1 MTWEEMLPLLLESTG
16 QTVQM
21 VLWSTLFTVI
31 LGLPLGVALVA
42 TDRGGLFPSPALN
55 RVLGLIV
62 NIGRSLPFIVLM
74 IAILPLTRLIVGTTI
89 GTIAS
94 VVPLTLG
101 AAPFFARLVETAL
114 REVGRDRVQAA
125 QAMGAGRVTIVGKVL
140 LPEAMPGLVAGLTV
154 TVVALISYSAMA
166 GAIGGGGLGDLA
178 IRYGYQRFETTLMI
192 VTVVVL
198 VVVVQLV
205 QSLGDTVA
213 RRLAR
218 N

>member
-1 MTWEEMLPLLLESTG
+1 MTWEEMFPLLMESTG

-42 TDRGGLFPSPALN
+42 TDRGGLLPSPALN

-114 REVGRDRVQAA
+114 REVGRDKVQAA

-205 QSLGDTVA
+205 QTLGDTVA

>member
-1 MTWEEMLPLLLESTG
+1 MTWDEMAPLLWEATG
-16 QTVQM
+16 QTAEM
-21 VLWSTLFTVI
+21 VAWSTLFTVLI
-31 LGLPLGVALVA
+31 GLPLGVALVV
-42 TDRGGLFPSPALN
+42 TDRGGLLPSTPLN
-55 RVLGLIV
+55 RVLGLVV
-62 NIGRSLPFIVLM
+62 NIGRSLPFIILM
-74 IAILPLTRLIVGTTI
+74 IAVIPLTRMIVGTTI
-89 GTIAS
+89 GTTAS

-114 REVGRDRVQAA
+114 REVGDDKVQAA
-125 QAMGAGRVTIVGKVL
+125 QAMGASRTTIVGKVL

-178 IRYGYQRFETTLMI
+178 IRYGYQRFETPLMI

-198 VVVVQLV
+198 IVIVQLG
-205 QSLGDTVA
+205 QMLGDFVA

-218 N
+218 R

>member
-1 MTWEEMLPLLLESTG
+1 MSPLLLEATG
-16 QTVQM
+16 QTTQM
-21 VLWSTLFTVI
+21 VVWSTLFTV
-31 LGLPLGVALVA
+31 LFGLPLGIALVV
-42 TDRGGLFPSPALN
+42 TDRGGLLPSPVLN
-55 RVLGLIV
+55 RVLGLVV
-62 NIGRSLPFIVLM
+62 NLGRSLPFIVLM
-74 IAILPLTRLIVGTTI
+74 IAVIPLTRLIVGTTI
-89 GTIAS
+89 GTFAA

-114 REVGRDRVQAA
+114 REVGRDTVQAA
-125 QAMGAGRVTIVGKVL
+125 QAMGAGRGTIIGKVL

-178 IRYGYQRFETTLMI
+178 IRYGYQRFETTLMV

-198 VVVVQLV
+198 VVIVQLV
-205 QSLGDTVA
+205 QTLGDVVA

-218 N
+218 R

>member
-1 MTWEEMLPLLLESTG
+1 MESTG

-31 LGLPLGVALVA
+31 LGLPLGVALIA
-42 TDRGGLFPSPALN
+42 TDRGGLLPSPALN
-55 RVLGLIV
+55 RLLGLVV

-114 REVGRDRVQAA
+114 REVGRDKVQAA

-205 QSLGDTVA
+205 QTLGDTAA

>member
-1 MTWEEMLPLLLESTG
+1 MTWEEMFPLLMESTG

-31 LGLPLGVALVA
+31 LSLPLGVALVA

-114 REVGRDRVQAA
+114 REVGRDKVQAA
-125 QAMGAGRVTIVGKVL
+125 QAMG
-140 LPEAMPGLVAGLTV
+140 
-154 TVVALISYSAMA
+154 
-166 GAIGGGGLGDLA
+166 
-178 IRYGYQRFETTLMI
+178 
-192 VTVVVL
+192 
-198 VVVVQLV
+198 
-205 QSLGDTVA
+205 
-213 RRLAR
+213 
-218 N
+218 

>member
-1 MTWEEMLPLLLESTG
+1 MTWDEMSPLLLEATG
-16 QTVQM
+16 QTAQM
-21 VLWSTLFTVI
+21 VVWSTLFTV
-31 LGLPLGVALVA
+31 LFGLPLGIALIV
-42 TDRGGLFPSPALN
+42 TDRGGLLPSPTLN
-55 RVLGLIV
+55 RVLGLVV
-62 NIGRSLPFIVLM
+62 NLGRSLPFIVLM
-74 IAILPLTRLIVGTTI
+74 IAVIPLTRLIVGTTI
-89 GTIAS
+89 GTFAA

-114 REVGRDRVQAA
+114 REVGRDTVQAA
-125 QAMGAGRVTIVGKVL
+125 QAMGAGRGTIIGKVL

-178 IRYGYQRFETTLMI
+178 IRYGYQRFETTLMV

-198 VVVVQLV
+198 VVIVQVVQT
-205 QSLGDTVA
+205 LGDAVA

-218 N
+218 R

>member
-1 MTWEEMLPLLLESTG
+1 MTWDEMAPLLWEATG
-16 QTVQM
+16 QTAEM
-21 VLWSTLFTVI
+21 VAWSTLFTVLI
-31 LGLPLGVALVA
+31 GLPLGVALVV
-42 TDRGGLFPSPALN
+42 TDRGGLLPSTPLN
-55 RVLGLIV
+55 RVLGLV
-62 NIGRSLPFIVLM
+62 ANIGRSLPFIILM
-74 IAILPLTRLIVGTTI
+74 IAVIPLTRMIVGTTI
-89 GTIAS
+89 GTTAS

-114 REVGRDRVQAA
+114 REVGDDKVQAA
-125 QAMGAGRVTIVGKVL
+125 QAMGASRTTIVGKVL

-178 IRYGYQRFETTLMI
+178 IRYGYQRFETPLMI

-198 VVVVQLV
+198 IVIVQLG
-205 QSLGDTVA
+205 QMLGDFVA

-218 N
+218 R

>member
-1 MTWEEMLPLLLESTG
+1 MTWDEMFPMLLESTG
-16 QTVQM
+16 QTVEM
-21 VLWSTLFTVI
+21 VLWSTLFTVL

-42 TDRGGLFPSPALN
+42 TDRGGLFPSAVLN
-55 RVLGLIV
+55 RVLGLVV
-62 NIGRSLPFIVLM
+62 NLGRSLPFIILM
-74 IAILPLTRLIVGTTI
+74 IAVIPLTRLIVGTTI
-89 GTIAS
+89 GTIAA

-114 REVGRDRVQAA
+114 REVGRDKVQAA
-125 QAMGAGRVTIVGKVL
+125 QAMGAGRATIVGKVL
-140 LPEAMPGLVAGLTV
+140 LPEAMPGLIAGLTV

-198 VVVVQLV
+198 VAVVQLV

-218 N
+218 D

>member
-1 MTWEEMLPLLLESTG
+1 MTWEEMFPLLLESTG

-114 REVGRDRVQAA
+114 REVGRDKVQAA

-205 QSLGDTVA
+205 QTLGDTVA

>member
-1 MTWEEMLPLLLESTG
+1 MTWDDMLPLLLESTG
-16 QTVQM
+16 QTVGM
-21 VLWSTLFTVI
+21 VLWSTLFTLI

-42 TDRGGLFPSPALN
+42 TDRGGLFPSPVLN
-55 RVLGLIV
+55 RVLGLVV
-62 NIGRSLPFIVLM
+62 NVGRSLPFIILM
-74 IAILPLTRLIVGTTI
+74 IAVIPLTRLIVGTTI
-89 GTIAS
+89 GATAS

-114 REVGRDRVQAA
+114 REVGRDKVQAA
-125 QAMGAGRVTIVGKVL
+125 QAMGAGRPTIVAKVL

-178 IRYGYQRFETTLMI
+178 IRYGYHRFETTLMI

-205 QSLGDTVA
+205 QTLGDAVA

>member
-1 MTWEEMLPLLLESTG
+1 MTWDEMAPLLAESTL

-21 VLWSTLFTVI
+21 ILLSTLFTVLI
-31 LGLPLGVALVA
+31 GLPLGVALIV
-42 TDRGGLFPSPALN
+42 TDRGGLFPSPVLN
-55 RVLGLIV
+55 RVLGVIV

-74 IAILPLTRLIVGTTI
+74 IAVIPLTRLIVGTTI
-89 GTIAS
+89 GTTAS

-114 REVGRDRVQAA
+114 REVGRDKVQAA
-125 QAMGAGRVTIVGKVL
+125 QAMGASRTTIVGKVL
-140 LPEAMPGLVAGLTV
+140 LPEAMAGLVAGLTV

-178 IRYGYQRFETTLMI
+178 IRYGYQRFETTLMV

-198 VVVVQLV
+198 IAIVQLV
-205 QSLGDTVA
+205 QTLGDVVA
-213 RRLAR
+213 RRLAHH
-218 N
+218 

>member
-1 MTWEEMLPLLLESTG
+1 MTWEEMFPLLMESTG

-114 REVGRDRVQAA
+114 REVGRDKVQAA
-125 QAMGAGRVTIVGKVL
+125 QAMGAGRGTIVGKVL

-198 VVVVQLV
+198 VAVVQLV
-205 QSLGDTVA
+205 QTLGDTVA